1 MGTEIE
7 RKFLVTSHDWRR
19 EAQRRVRFR
28 QGYLAN
34 NERCSIR
41 VRVAGDEARLNI
53 KGATLA
59 VRRQEYEY
67 AVPLEEANEMLDTL
81 AEKPIIEKTRH
92 YVDHADH
99 LWEVDE
105 FEGDNAGL
113 VVAEIELRETDE
125 AFEKP
130 DWVGKEVS
138 DDPRYYNVNLVAHPY
153 KDW

>member
-7 RKFLVTSHDWRR
+7 RKFLVAADGWRS
-19 EAQRRVRFR
+19 EVQRKTRFR

-34 NERCSIR
+34 NERCSVR

-53 KGATLA
+53 KSATLA

-67 AVPLEEANEMLDTL
+67 AIPVDEANEMLDSL

-92 YVDHADH
+92 YVDHAGH

-113 VVAEIELRETDE
+113 VVAEIELKSADE
-125 AFEKP
+125 VFERP
-130 DWVGKEVS
+130 DWIGEEVS

>member
-7 RKFLVTSHDWRR
+7 RKFLVTSDGWRR
-19 EAQRRVRFR
+19 EAQRRARFR

-41 VRVAGDEARLNI
+41 VRVAGDDARLNI
-53 KGATLA
+53 KGAKLA

-67 AVPLEEANEMLDTL
+67 PVPVDEANEMLDSL
-81 AEKPIIEKTRH
+81 AQRPIIEKTRH
-92 YVDHADH
+92 YVEHAGH

-113 VVAEIELRETDE
+113 VVAEIELRSTDE
-125 AFEKP
+125 VFEKP
-130 DWVGKEVS
+130 DWIGEEVS
-138 DDPRYYNVNLVAHPY
+138 GDPRYYNVNLVEHPY

>member
-1 MGTEIE
+1 VGTEIE
-7 RKFLVTSHDWRR
+7 RKFLVTSDGWRR
-19 EAQRRVRFR
+19 EVQRRARFR

-34 NERCSIR
+34 NEHCSIR
-41 VRVAGDEARLNI
+41 VRLAGDEAWLNI

-67 AVPLEEANEMLDTL
+67 GVPVEEANEMLDTL
-81 AEKPIIEKTRH
+81 AQKPIIEKTRH
-92 YVDHADH
+92 YVDHAGH

-105 FEGDNAGL
+105 FEGDNASL
-113 VVAEIELRETDE
+113 VVAEIELRDTDE

-130 DWVGKEVS
+130 DWIGKEVS
-138 DDPRYYNVNLVAHPY
+138 DDPRYYNVNLVAHPF